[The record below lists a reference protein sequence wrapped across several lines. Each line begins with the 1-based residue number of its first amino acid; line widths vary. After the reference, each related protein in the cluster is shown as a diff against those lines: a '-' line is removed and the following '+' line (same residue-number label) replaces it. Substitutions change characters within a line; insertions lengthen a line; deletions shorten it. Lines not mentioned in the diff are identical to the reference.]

1 MMAAWFGVYDDD
13 FGGPTSPGSPVAPC
27 ASDPYVDAVDL
38 GDQVGQRFFGEPFFI
53 PYFFTFS
60 IYDLPKTE
68 YGAGAFPATN

>member
-1 MMAAWFGVYDDD
+1 MAAWFGVYDDE
-13 FGGPTSPGSPVAPC
+13 VVPC

-53 PYFFTFS
+53 PYFFTFF